1 MKILLLFKLI
11 IGNSKTIKNI
21 IYMRQITV
29 DELKSR
35 MDSGEKLN
43 VIDVREDIERAD
55 FNIGGTHFRLRRIQD
70 MAIEELED
78 LKEEEVIVYCRSG
91 NRSQMA
97 CLMLEHL
104 GFKNTVNVTGGV
116 LDWIEKFGR

>member
-1 MKILLLFKLI
+1 MQ
-11 IGNSKTIKNI
+11 T
-21 IYMRQITV
+21 ITV
-29 DELKSR
+29 DELKTR

-43 VIDVREDIERAD
+43 LLDVREDNERAD
-55 FNIGGTHFRLRRIQD
+55 FHIGGTHFRLRRIQD

-78 LKEEEVIVYCRSG
+78 LKNEEVICYCRSG

-104 GFKNTVNVTGGV
+104 GFTNTVNVAGGM
-116 LDWIEKFGR
+116 LDWTEKYGNEPVK